1 MRERKQWMRSAAALA
16 AFVAAVGGGGVAAA
30 EDDSAELAKKL
41 QNPVA
46 SLISVPFQNNF
57 EWGAGRSSDGF
68 KYTLNVQPVIPIA
81 LNERWNV
88 ISRTIA
94 PVIHQDDLVPNTE
107 QFGLGDITQ
116 SLFLSP
122 ADPGWGGIIW
132 GAGPVALLPT
142 ATEHFLGGEKWGA
155 GPTAVVLRQA
165 DGFTYGLLANHIWSF
180 AGTDHTP
187 NVNSTFLQPFF
198 AYTTKTYTTFSLV
211 SESTYDWGDT
221 KWTVP
226 LITTVSQLLK
236 VKGMPIQLQLGPKW
250 YATGPTNAPD
260 WGIRFALFFLF
271 PRH

>member
-1 MRERKQWMRSAAALA
+1 MYERKRMRGAVAVL
-16 AFVAAVGGGGVAAA
+16 AFVAVAGGVAAA
-30 EDDSAELAKKL
+30 EDDGAELAKKL

-68 KYTLNVQPVIPIA
+68 KYTLNVQPVIPIS
-81 LNERWNV
+81 LGQHWNL

-94 PVIHQDDLVPNTE
+94 PISRQDDLVPHTT
-107 QFGLGDITQ
+107 QFGLGDIMQ
-116 SLFLSP
+116 SLFFSP
-122 ADPGWGGIIW
+122 AVPGPTGWIW
-132 GAGPVALLPT
+132 GAGPVVLLPT

-155 GPTAVVLRQA
+155 GPTAVVLRQEH
-165 DGFTYGLLANHIWSF
+165 GLTYGILANHIWSL

-187 NVNSTFLQPFF
+187 NVSSTFLQPFL

-211 SESTYDWGDT
+211 TESTYDWGKD

-226 LITTVSQLLK
+226 LIATVSQLLK
-236 VKGMPIQLQLGPKW
+236 VEDTPIQLQLGPKW
-250 YATGPTNAPD
+250 YAEGPTRAPD
-260 WGIRFALFFLF
+260 WGIRFALFLLF